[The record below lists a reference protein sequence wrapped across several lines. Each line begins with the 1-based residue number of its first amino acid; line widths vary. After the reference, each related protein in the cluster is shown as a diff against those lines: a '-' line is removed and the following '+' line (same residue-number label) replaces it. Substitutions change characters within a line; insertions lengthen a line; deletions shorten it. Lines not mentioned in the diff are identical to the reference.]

1 MLPRVLILSVSAGS
15 GHKAAAAAIEDEFVA
30 SKRCSEVRN
39 LDALDFTSETYRTL
53 FSDLYFRLVKVAP
66 WLVGLQYQANDLPFR
81 EPQLLRL
88 IDRINA
94 EPLVKL
100 IDQFDPDITV
110 CTHFLPAKIMSFLI
124 ARKELHTRLSVVT
137 TDYDFQGVWLS
148 SMFNR
153 YFVALDETRA
163 HMVSLG
169 LPEERITVSGIPV
182 SNVFSQP
189 VDTAAVLA
197 QYQLRPDLPILL
209 ISAGAAGGNYARDI
223 VTQVMSLS
231 VPFQAVVVCGNNPL
245 LRDEI
250 SALVAHKPE
259 RFRVLGYTSDM
270 PNLMRVASL
279 FVGKPGGLSSS
290 ECMAAGLPMFI
301 INPIP
306 GQEERNSD
314 HLLEGGAAVRGNYRT
329 TIGYKIGVLLENPER
344 LARMR
349 EAACRLGRP
358 DAARVVVEQT
368 LADESEPL
376 EISEEAQ
383 KRIFAAAKYGNKEVP
398 SGNDTK
404 PIVLYHDQA
413 GMIIATLT
421 EDQLDQLNAHL
432 ERESLNDDDYYLTME
447 TIEHLR
453 ERGIDPSIL
462 RPIEAIV
469 AEHGEATIKWTRR
482 T

>member
-1 MLPRVLILSVSAGS
+1 MSPRVLILSVSAGS
-15 GHKAAAAAIEDEFVA
+15 GHKAAAAALEEEFNA
-30 SKRCSEVRN
+30 SGRCSEVRN

-137 TDYDFQGVWLS
+137 TDYDFQGMWLS
-148 SMFNR
+148 TMFNR
-153 YFVALDETRA
+153 YFVAIEETRA
-163 HMVSLG
+163 HMVGLG
-169 LPEERITVSGIPV
+169 LPEDRITVSGIPV
-182 SNVFSQP
+182 SAAFTQP
-189 VDTAAVLA
+189 FDPATVLA
-197 QYQLRPDLPILL
+197 QYQLRSDLPILL
-209 ISAGAAGGNYARDI
+209 ISAGAAGGSYARDI
-223 VTQVMSLS
+223 VTQVMGLS
-231 VPFQAVVVCGNNPL
+231 VPFQAVVVCGNNTT

-250 SALVAHKPE
+250 SAIVAPKPE
-259 RFRVLGYTSDM
+259 RFRVLGYTSEM
-270 PNLMRVASL
+270 PNLMRVSSL

-329 TIGYKIGVLLENPER
+329 TIGYKIGALLEDTER
-344 LARMR
+344 LERMR
-349 EAACRLGRP
+349 AAALRLGRP
-358 DAARVVVEQT
+358 DAARVIVEEALNDQ
-368 LADESEPL
+368 SEPL

-383 KRIFAAAKYGNKEVP
+383 KRIFAAAKYGTKELP
-398 SGNDTK
+398 GSSHTN

-413 GMIIATLT
+413 GVIISTVT

-432 ERESLNDDDYYLTME
+432 ERESLNDDDYYLTIE
-447 TIEHLR
+447 TVELLR
-453 ERGIDPSIL
+453 ERGVDPAL
-462 RPIEAIV
+462 LAPIEAIIL
-469 AEHGEATIKWTRR
+469 EHGEATIKWTRR
-482 T
+482 P